1 MPRIGAGGVEDA
13 MTNFKQQFFL
23 QFATLGLTELIAEYR
38 TRYEPKKGDRFN
50 VDGITYEIG
59 PAKITPAGVEF
70 EVSSKIPQEELPSKA
85 DMMRYFEAVKGLM
98 LRDGGAPSSIDME
111 NIVREISEEET
122 KERDYVK
129 LRYCIPERTL
139 VDDQLVNEELKRLL
153 ENPSVGQPPA
163 ITGVNTLAGRVVL
176 GLLKRN
182 MQQQA
187 RTIMDNLIKANGE
200 TRQQL
205 RTNPVGAVS

>member
-1 MPRIGAGGVEDA
+1 MA
-13 MTNFKQQFFL
+13 NFKQQFFW
-23 QFATLGLTELIAEYR
+23 QFASLGLTELIQEYR
-38 TRYEPKKGDRFN
+38 SRYEPKRGDRFN

-59 PAKITPAGVEF
+59 PAKITPTGVEF
-70 EVSSKIPQEELPSKA
+70 EVSSKIPQEELASKA
-85 DMMRYFEAVKGLM
+85 DMVRYFEAVKSLM
-98 LRDGGAPSSIDME
+98 LQFGGEPSSIDME

-129 LRYCIPERTL
+129 LRYCIAEHL
-139 VDDQLVNEELKRLL
+139 LFDDQRVNEELKQLRD
-153 ENPSVGQPPA
+153 NPAADQPPP

-176 GLLKRN
+176 SLLKRN

-187 RTIMDNLIKANGE
+187 KAIMDNLITANEE

-205 RTNPVGAVS
+205 RIPVMGASS